1 MKKMIGI
8 LLALILALAALTPV
22 LAEKK
27 DLTVEELG
35 LTMNGLEYIID
46 AKGYAFLPPAN
57 IESRSPY
64 VAALLVQEILIPKD
78 TLLDYQ
84 DAQNAGTEYPDG
96 QAVLEGI
103 SALDCYVAGV
113 FVTDGTEDSIRKAV
127 DGLENETLT
136 KLGAV
141 DGYTLYYT
149 LYDYSYIEKN
159 YTELSAKYPDSYPAD
174 ALADW
179 KAEIS
184 AIQQG
189 FEADL
194 KSAVLKAPV
203 DKMAALVGSVISFET
218 TDTEGNAV
226 TSAELFAANQITM
239 INVWGT
245 WCPHCVDEMGEL
257 AKIHKR
263 IQEKGCGILGL
274 EYEHYWD
281 DGILQAS
288 KEMISENQ
296 ITYPNAV
303 YPAGN
308 ELMQKVCSDGYP
320 TSVFVDSEGKIL
332 AAPIAGAYVD
342 KYEKVLDQLLNG
354 ETVSVTKD
362 ARAVANSEKAFRAI
376 VCDETGPVQGVLVK
390 FCDDTSCTADMTNA
404 DGIVSFNLPEGHEY
418 HVNVL
423 TVPAGYEPFLET
435 LTTQTTYCDTYITL
449 KKAQ

>member
-8 LLALILALAALTPV
+8 LLALILALAALTPA
-22 LAEKK
+22 LAEKEEV
-27 DLTVEELG
+27 TSEELG
-35 LTMNGLEYIID
+35 LTMNGLEYISE
-46 AKGYAFLPPAN
+46 AKGYAFLLPAS
-57 IESRSPY
+57 IESRNPY
-64 VAALLVQEILIPKD
+64 VAMQLVRDVLIPID
-78 TLLDYQ
+78 TLFEYR
-84 DAQNAGTEYPDG
+84 NAENSGTEYPDA
-96 QAVLEGI
+96 QAVLEGM
-103 SALDCYVAGV
+103 SALDCYLAGV
-113 FVTDGTEDSIRKAV
+113 FVTDGTEDDIRKTV
-127 DGLENETLT
+127 DGLQNETLT
-136 KLGAV
+136 KLGTV
-141 DGYTLYYT
+141 DGYTFYYY
-149 LYDYSYIEKN
+149 LLDCSYIEKN
-159 YTELSAKYPDSYPAD
+159 YAELSAKYPNNYPAD

-194 KSAVLKAPV
+194 KNAVLKAPV

-245 WCPHCVDEMGEL
+245 WCPHCVNEMGEL

-274 EYEHYWD
+274 EYEYYWD
-281 DGILQAS
+281 DNILQAS

-308 ELMQKVCSDGYP
+308 ELMQKVCSDGFP
-320 TSVFVDSEGKIL
+320 ASVFVDSEGKIL

-342 KYEKVLDQLLNG
+342 KYEKILDQLLNG

-362 ARAVANSEKAFRAI
+362 APAVANSEKAFRAI

-435 LTTQTTYCDTYITL
+435 LTTQTTYCDTHITL

>member
-8 LLALILALAALTPV
+8 LLALILALTPV

-35 LTMNGLEYIID
+35 LTMNGLEYLID

-159 YTELSAKYPDSYPAD
+159 YTELSARYPDSYPAD

-245 WCPHCVDEMGEL
+245 WCPHCVGEMGEL

-274 EYEHYWD
+274 EYENYWD
-281 DGILQAS
+281 DNILQAS

-362 ARAVANSEKAFRAI
+362 APAVANSEKAFRAI

-435 LTTQTTYCDTYITL
+435 LTTQTTYCDTHITL